1 MPLFQTTFF
10 AVLLVLSGLPEARAG
25 IFNPTTFTLKNGMQV
40 VIVENHRVPVVSH
53 MVWYRVGSADEG
65 PGETGIAH
73 FLEHLMFK
81 GTKKRKPGE
90 FSQIV
95 ARNGGQ
101 ENAFTSTDY
110 TAYFQTIAADRLEMV
125 MEMEADRMTNL
136 VITDKEV
143 EPERLVVLEERRSR
157 VDNNPGAILGEHING
172 ALFLNHPYRNPV
184 IGWEHDIK
192 ALDIKRILAFYKR
205 WYAPNNAIL
214 VVAGAI
220 TAEQVRPLAKKY
232 YGKIPA
238 QPPVVRNR
246 AKEPPQKA
254 AREVVLRDKRVRQP
268 SWRRSF
274 LAPTLQWGDKTH
286 VYPLEVLSNILG
298 GGASSRL
305 YRRLVVENKT
315 AVSSGAYYSGDD
327 RGPGRFVFYASPRG
341 DVTMDALEMAVEA
354 EITDIIKNGI
364 TADEALRAKERM
376 VAEAVYARDSLSGG
390 ARALGAALASGLSV
404 DDVESWPD
412 NIAAV
417 TAKQINEAA
426 KALFDNNRSV
436 TGLLLPARES

>member
-1 MPLFQTTFF
+1 MPFLRTKFF
-10 AVLLVLSGLPEARAG
+10 AALLVFFSLSEAQAKV
-25 IFNPTTFTLKNGMQV
+25 FNPTTFTLKNGMQV
-40 VIVENHRVPVVSH
+40 VHVENHRVPVVTH
-53 MVWYRVGSADEG
+53 MVWYQVGSADES

-110 TAYFQTIAADRLEMV
+110 TAYFQTIAVNRLEMV

-143 EPERLVVLEERRSR
+143 EPERLVILEERRSR
-157 VDNNPGAILGEHING
+157 VDNNPGAILGEHINS

-192 ALDIKRILAFYKR
+192 AIDIKRIMAFYKR

-220 TAEQVRPLAKKY
+220 TAEQLKPLAKKY
-232 YGKIPA
+232 YGEIPA

-246 AKEPPQKA
+246 AKEPPQRA
-254 AREVVLRDKRVRQP
+254 AREVVLRDNRVRQP

-274 LAPTLQWGDKTH
+274 LAPTLQWGEKAH
-286 VYPLEVLSNILG
+286 IYPLEVLSNIVG

-305 YRRLVVENKT
+305 YRRLVVEDKI
-315 AVSSGAYYSGDD
+315 AVSSGTYYSGDN

-341 DVTMDALEMAVEA
+341 NVTMDALEKAIEA
-354 EITDIIKNGI
+354 EIEDIITNGI
-364 TADEALRAKERM
+364 TADEVIRAKERM

-390 ARALGAALASGLSV
+390 ARTLGAAVASGLSV
-404 DDVESWPD
+404 GDVERWPD

-417 TAKQINEAA
+417 TAEQINEAA
-426 KALFDNNRSV
+426 KALVNNNRSV
-436 TGLLLPARES
+436 TGILLPSSES

>member
-25 IFNPTTFTLKNGMQV
+25 VFNPTTFTLKNGMQV

-81 GTKKRKPGE
+81 GTKKRKPSE

-341 DVTMDALEMAVEA
+341 DVTMDVLEMAVEA

-404 DDVESWPD
+404 ADVESWPD

-426 KALFDNNRSV
+426 RALFDNNRSV
-436 TGLLLPARES
+436 TGLLLPAKES

>member
-10 AVLLVLSGLPEARAG
+10 AVLLVLSGLPEAWAG
-25 IFNPTTFTLKNGMQV
+25 VFNPTTFTLKNGMQV
-40 VIVENHRVPVVSH
+40 VIVENHRVPVVAH

-246 AKEPPQKA
+246 AKEPPQRA
-254 AREVVLRDKRVRQP
+254 AREVILRDKRVRQP

-341 DVTMDALEMAVEA
+341 DVSMDALETAVEA
-354 EITDIIKNGI
+354 EIIDIIKNGI
-364 TADEALRAKERM
+364 TADEVLRAKERM

-417 TAKQINEAA
+417 TAKQINAAA

-436 TGLLLPARES
+436 TGLLLPAIES

>member
-40 VIVENHRVPVVSH
+40 VIVENHRVPVVAH

>member
-25 IFNPTTFTLKNGMQV
+25 VFNPTTFTLKNGMQV
-40 VIVENHRVPVVSH
+40 VIVENHRVPVVAH

-268 SWRRSF
+268 FWRRSF

-286 VYPLEVLSNILG
+286 AYPLEVLSNILG

-364 TADEALRAKERM
+364 TADEVLRAKERM

>member
-10 AVLLVLSGLPEARAG
+10 AVLLILSGLPEAWAG
-25 IFNPTTFTLKNGMQV
+25 VFNPTTFTLKNGMQV
-40 VIVENHRVPVVSH
+40 VIVENHRVPVVAH
-53 MVWYRVGSADEG
+53 MMWYRVGSADEG

-298 GGASSRL
+298 SGASSRL

-341 DVTMDALEMAVEA
+341 DVTMDALELAVEA

-364 TADEALRAKERM
+364 TADEVLRAKERM

-436 TGLLLPARES
+436 TGLLLSARES

>member
-10 AVLLVLSGLPEARAG
+10 AVLLVLSGLPEAWAG
-25 IFNPTTFTLKNGMQV
+25 VFNPTTFTLKNGMQV
-40 VIVENHRVPVVSH
+40 VIVENHRVPVVTH

-254 AREVVLRDKRVRQP
+254 AREVILRDKRVRQP

-364 TADEALRAKERM
+364 TADEVLRAKERM

>member
-10 AVLLVLSGLPEARAG
+10 AVLLILSGLPEAWAG
-25 IFNPTTFTLKNGMQV
+25 VFNPTTFTLKNGMQV
-40 VIVENHRVPVVSH
+40 VIVENHRVPVVAH
-53 MVWYRVGSADEG
+53 MMWYRVGSADEG

-157 VDNNPGAILGEHING
+157 VDNNRGAILGEHING

-298 GGASSRL
+298 SGASSRL

-341 DVTMDALEMAVEA
+341 DVTMDALELAVEA

-364 TADEALRAKERM
+364 TADEVLRAKERM

-436 TGLLLPARES
+436 TGLLLSARES